1 MNLGKRQPAF
11 STLLLCSVFWS
22 GAVRILAGEPVRGQP
37 IGGEPSI
44 SSSSATNAGPTAAT
58 ISPAAAPKTNSSAPA
73 AAPAGG
79 AKGEKYLPAGF
90 DILSGFKLEM
100 AVDTPVSGDAAKAAS
115 AKVMGQ
121 VPAAVK
127 TLNERQVAARG
138 FMLPMKVE
146 SGMVTEFILL
156 KSQMGCC
163 YGMSPG
169 INEWIDVQT
178 SGKGVR
184 SQMDDL
190 ITVYGTLHVKDVW
203 ESGYLTGIYK
213 MDCERVE

>member
-1 MNLGKRQPAF
+1 MMF
-11 STLLLCSVFWS
+11 
-22 GAVRILAGEPVRGQP
+22 AGEPIRGQP
-37 IGGEPSI
+37 IGGEPII
-44 SSSSATNAGPTAAT
+44 SLTPATNAAPGPASAAA
-58 ISPAAAPKTNSSAPA
+58 SPATNLTVTSPAPGTNTKTD
-73 AAPAGG
+73 
-79 AKGEKYLPAGF
+79 KYLPAGF
-90 DILSGFKLEM
+90 DVLSTFKVEM
-100 AVDTPVSGDAAKAAS
+100 TADAPVAGEAAKVAS
-115 AKVMGQ
+115 EKVMGQ
-121 VPAAVK
+121 IPTSVK

-163 YGMSPG
+163 FGVTPG

-178 SGKGVR
+178 SGKGVKP
-184 SQMDDL
+184 QMDDL

-213 MDCERVE
+213 LDCERVE